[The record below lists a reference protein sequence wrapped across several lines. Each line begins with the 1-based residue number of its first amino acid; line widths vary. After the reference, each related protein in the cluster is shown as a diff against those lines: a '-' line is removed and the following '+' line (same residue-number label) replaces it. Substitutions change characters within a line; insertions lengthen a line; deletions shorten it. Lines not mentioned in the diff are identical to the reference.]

1 MGNPSSTI
9 LPVSVVWNSITWNAD
24 SGGPIG
30 VEFDKSVTPVEDYT
44 GADEYPRQVFTPR
57 KRMEV
62 RVILR
67 DAPDTALGAA
77 VSNIVVV
84 YQTLSSTKTIT
95 FANMKFVGVRSVQG
109 WGDPRSEALVFVH
122 QSSDGSTDPTS

>member
-1 MGNPSSTI
+1 MANPSTTI

-24 SGGPIG
+24 AGGPIG
-30 VEFDKSVTPVEDYT
+30 VEFDKSATPVEDYT

-57 KRMEV
+57 KRLEV

-77 VSNIVVV
+77 VSNVVVV

-122 QSSDGSTDPTS
+122 QSSDGTTDPTS